1 MTPST
6 VSTPPA
12 AFSSTQ
18 LLRFIRAVFT
28 RGCVVLGRR
37 RTAAGPTATTRC
49 RSRAS
54 RGAGSVAGILTQTRR
69 RTWYSVPSSIVDL
82 HEPFE
87 SVGRVEDDRQQ
98 HTAAITPGSVQ
109 AEDGVVLAPT
119 GGWGEGSLWTFDY
132 VCGWAADD
140 LPADI
145 EQAVFQL
152 AQTMYEQKT
161 MPSDQIVRRGDGGR
175 TYAPDR
181 HRACRRFRGVPMSGQ
196 PSFFYTYK
204 ARGDLHE
211 TFNWFATQTAAD
223 AGAASA
229 GRLANLGAVEIPNG
243 WATGWIRNPDDG
255 GVARAGRVPTWTS

>member
-12 AFSSTQ
+12 AFSSTSSYASFVQFLRGDASFLADGELQPVLRRQ
-18 LLRFIRAVFT
+18 LDAAAVRAEGWLRR
-28 RGCVVLGRR
+28 
-37 RTAAGPTATTRC
+37 
-49 RSRAS
+49 
-54 RGAGSVAGILTQTRR
+54 GILTQTRR

-87 SVGRVEDDRQQ
+87 SVVVSRTTGNN
-98 HTAAITPGSVQ
+98 TAAITPGSVQ

-161 MPSDQIVRRGDGGR
+161 MPSDQIV
-175 TYAPDR
+175 
-181 HRACRRFRGVPMSGQ
+181 
-196 PSFFYTYK
+196 
-204 ARGDLHE
+204 
-211 TFNWFATQTAAD
+211 
-223 AGAASA
+223 AGAMA
-229 GRLANLGAVEIPNG
+229 
-243 WATGWIRNPDDG
+243 
-255 GVARAGRVPTWTS
+255 VARTHQIVTVRVGDSGVSR